1 MYTYI
6 MEVKY
11 NNKII
16 ENISIERVIPLNI
29 LLDRLQLTNAELL
42 FEKQF
47 RATKGGKIKRY

>member
-11 NNKII
+11 KNKII

-42 FEKQF
+42 FEK
-47 RATKGGKIKRY
+47 